1 MYVVQ
6 SIISYEHVTSFR
18 LAIKGFHN
26 LFEMLHFSPKKKKFL
41 NYQIF
46 LKFEVQI
53 HIVHNHYIIVIYY
66 WKKSFRRRV
75 KLPAVKDH
83 L

>member
-26 LFEMLHFSPKKKKFL
+26 LFEMLHFSPKKKFP
-41 NYQIF
+41 Q
-46 LKFEVQI
+46 
-53 HIVHNHYIIVIYY
+53 
-66 WKKSFRRRV
+66 
-75 KLPAVKDH
+75 LPDLSKI
-83 L
+83 